1 MSRER
6 AGAQANRIPPTSWN
20 QVGPRRNT
28 LRSCD
33 AAPGTR
39 RQFYSLP
46 CTTHAKIIIMAET
59 GRMTTDITREEF
71 KQLEGRVDVLE
82 HKGNRDKT
90 IKSQILEQTRRN
102 GDDLAA
108 IKSCLDRVEAKLD
121 GIDPTG
127 LERKVDGLQRKIEDL
142 AKNLPRIVADAVR
155 EVYRNGGGGRR
166 KAG

>member
-1 MSRER
+1 
-6 AGAQANRIPPTSWN
+6 
-20 QVGPRRNT
+20 
-28 LRSCD
+28 
-33 AAPGTR
+33 
-39 RQFYSLP
+39 
-46 CTTHAKIIIMAET
+46 
-59 GRMTTDITREEF
+59 MTTDITREEF